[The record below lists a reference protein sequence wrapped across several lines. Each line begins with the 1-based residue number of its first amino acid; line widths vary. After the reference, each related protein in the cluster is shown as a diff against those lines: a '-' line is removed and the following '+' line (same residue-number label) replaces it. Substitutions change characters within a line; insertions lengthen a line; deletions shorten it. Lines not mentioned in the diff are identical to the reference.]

1 MSKSKQRWRYIAN
14 KISIR
19 WRLTLVSLGLLTLLL
34 SSLGIIILFT
44 AEQALYSNEGTSLRY
59 EARLAVNSLK
69 NRPLRLADAP
79 GPPPGTFDPIT
90 TSVPLK
96 ILAQKIASTS
106 DEATILSPDGTII
119 ATGTNAPFTPSTVL
133 LTLTQIKQTLQNDQQ
148 GTSYLIQK
156 DVQGKR
162 QIVVLLPLEQNRQT
176 IAILQI
182 SRPIDSIDN
191 FMTTLRL
198 ILLLGTI
205 GALGIATAL
214 TFPLIS
220 VALHPLVEMERS
232 SRDIAN
238 GALWLRLNTELPNDE
253 IGVLARSFNSMVA
266 QLETAFQ
273 QQKRF
278 VADVSHELRTP
289 LTALNGSLE
298 MLLLGAD
305 KGDPETTRRLT
316 RGMYAEV
323 QRMHRLVEDLLALT
337 RLDENKLQLR
347 QETVDIQKLTHTL
360 YDQARQLAHGQHIT
374 RTIATDIFP
383 ARADADK
390 LQQTLLNIIDNALK
404 FTPSTG
410 QVRIVAYNEEPD
422 TIIIEIHDTG
432 KGIPADALPYIFD
445 RFYRVDAARSRSSQQ
460 IGGNGLGLA
469 IAKELIEA
477 QGGTIIVQSQMDK
490 GTKVTVRLP
499 AITQPQQNTPPV
511 VNSLL

>member
-1 MSKSKQRWRYIAN
+1 MDKSKKRWRSIAN
-14 KISIR
+14 KVSIR
-19 WRLTLVSLGLLTLLL
+19 WRLTLISLGLLTLLL
-34 SSLGIIILFT
+34 SALGVIILFT
-44 AEQALYSNEGTSLRY
+44 AEQALYSNEATSLRY

-69 NRPLRLADAP
+69 NHPLRLVDAP
-79 GPPPGTFDPIT
+79 GPPAGPLDP
-90 TSVPLK
+90 TSDIPLK

-106 DEATILSPDGTII
+106 DEATILAPDGTII
-119 ATGTNAPFTPSTVL
+119 ATSTNAPFTPSTVL
-133 LTLTQIKQTLQNDQQ
+133 LSFSQVRQTLQNDQQ
-148 GTSYLIQK
+148 GNNYLIQK

-162 QIVVLLPLEQNRQT
+162 QIVVLLPLEQDNET
-176 IAILQI
+176 VAILQVG
-182 SRPIDSIDN
+182 RPIDSIDN

-205 GALGIATAL
+205 GALGLATAL

-220 VALHPLVEMERS
+220 VALHPLVDMERS
-232 SRDIAN
+232 SREIAN

-305 KGDPETTRRLT
+305 KGNPETTRRLT
-316 RGMYAEV
+316 KGMYAEV

-337 RLDENKLQLR
+337 RLDEHKLQFR
-347 QETVDIQKLTHTL
+347 QETIDIQKFTRTL
-360 YDQARQLAHGQHIT
+360 YDQAQQLAHGQNIT
-374 RTIATDIFP
+374 RLVAENILP
-383 ARADADK
+383 VRADADK

-404 FTPSTG
+404 FTPATG
-410 QVRIVAYNEEPD
+410 QVKIIAYNEEPD
-422 TIIIEIHDTG
+422 TVIIEIQDTG
-432 KGIPADALPYIFD
+432 KGIPADALPHIFD
-445 RFYRVDAARSRSSQQ
+445 RFYRVDSARSRSAQKV
-460 IGGNGLGLA
+460 GGNGLGLA

-477 QGGTIIVQSQMDK
+477 QGGNIIVQSQLDK
-490 GTKVTVRLP
+490 GTTVTLRLP
-499 AITQPQQNTPPV
+499 AIPPIQEH
-511 VNSLL
+511 NASSDHE